1 MTFLTKGGG
10 ELAGIDGIVSF
21 MNKYG
26 LTREDWDTLH
36 DLTRF
41 SGKGPIFK
49 VQRVYFVAKVKAAFT
64 RACKKQSRP

>member
-1 MTFLTKGGG
+1 MTFLTKGGR
-10 ELAGIDGIVSF
+10 ELAGIDDIVSF

-41 SGKGPIFK
+41 SGKGPIFQSTAG
-49 VQRVYFVAKVKAAFT
+49 VLCSKVKAAFT